1 MRKLM
6 IESPEVLRKLKE
18 GMSSTFDERIKKAE
32 LDEALSKVR
41 KSSVKCLKN
50 LFESVSANLYDT
62 KKGKKFI
69 KEYIETIKGNKEL
82 LKAYSLC
89 ESVENAVFDADEA
102 HFFISESMKEYKI
115 NDKGIF
121 NEGKN
126 NLSWLVCRCIKE
138 AKMNAEDVAK
148 IMSESENVGNS
159 IEYIILEEGKKNV
172 SLLAEN
178 MANVYKQLINKEVGI
193 KEECELDE
201 SISSMANDLKSLGMS
216 DLNEWETKVVND
228 ISTYTLRNKTKRDL
242 FEDYKA
248 ACMEKLESICEDTES
263 VEEKSRFKTMSEKI
277 ESKSFSEETINEDL
291 LKFSELIYTL
301 ED

>member
-1 MRKLM
+1 M

-32 LDEALSKVR
+32 LDESLSKVR

-148 IMSESENVGNS
+148 IMSENENVGNS

-201 SISSMANDLKSLGMS
+201 SISSMANDLKSLDMS
-216 DLNEWETKVVND
+216 GLNEWETKVVND